1 MKLADLLSVDAV
13 ADARFAAL
21 DLTGVSA
28 DSRTVKPGD
37 LYVAVAGSNDDGL
50 NFVSQALA
58 SGAAAIMAERPPA
71 TPLPEA
77 VAFVKVAD
85 ARRALALAAAKFFS
99 RQPEV
104 IAAVTGTSGKTS
116 VAAFTR
122 QIWTAL
128 GHAAASIGTVGLV
141 SPKREVYGSPPTPDP
156 VALHRSLD
164 QLVREGVTHLAIE
177 ASSRSRSA
185 PPRRRAR
192 G

>member
-21 DLTGVSA
+21 DVTGVSA

-37 LYVAVAGSNDDGL
+37 LFVAVAGSNDDGL
-50 NFVSQALA
+50 TFVSQALA
-58 SGAAAIMAERPPA
+58 SGAAVIMAERPPA

-104 IAAVTGTSGKTS
+104 IAAGTGTSGQAS
-116 VAAFTR
+116 DAPLPR
-122 QIWTAL
+122 QHWTPP
-128 GHAAASIGTVGLV
+128 GHAGPRLRTGRPV
-141 SPKREVYGSPPTPDP
+141 SPKRE
-156 VALHRSLD
+156 
-164 QLVREGVTHLAIE
+164 
-177 ASSRSRSA
+177 
-185 PPRRRAR
+185 
-192 G
+192 

>member
-13 ADARFAAL
+13 ADAHFAAL

-37 LYVAVAGSNDDGL
+37 LFVAVAGSNDDGL

-58 SGAAAIMAERPPA
+58 SRAAAIMAERPPA
-71 TPLPEA
+71 TPLPQA

-104 IAAVTGTSGKTS
+104 IAAVTGTTGQTP

-122 QIWTAL
+122 PIC
-128 GHAAASIGTVGLV
+128 AA
-141 SPKREVYGSPPTPDP
+141 
-156 VALHRSLD
+156 
-164 QLVREGVTHLAIE
+164 
-177 ASSRSRSA
+177 
-185 PPRRRAR
+185 PR
-192 G
+192 